1 MDNTQFEV
9 RSMTPALGAEITGLD
24 LANQIPT
31 NIIIALRDT
40 WLERKVLCFRDQA
53 LSPTQQLAFTRLFG
67 EIDKY
72 PFLEGIEGYPEVAP
86 VLKLPEEKI
95 NFGGVWHSD
104 TTYLETP
111 AAGASLYA
119 LDVPPVGGDTLFC
132 NTALAYEKLPAELKE
147 RLRGLTAINTSS
159 KTAVSKTRIP
169 SIDRERSAPREFEYE
184 HPVIR
189 IHPETKLPTL
199 YANEAHTLRFRGWTE
214 QDSNPVMEKLFRHLR
229 RPEFQ
234 CRIRWR
240 PGTLVL
246 WDNRSTQHYPIND
259 YHGHRRLL
267 HRVSIKGD
275 RPQGI
280 PSSSMK

>member
-1 MDNTQFEV
+1 MLNSEYEV
-9 RSMTPALGAEITGLD
+9 LAITPALGAEINGLD
-24 LANQIPT
+24 IASPIPPDT
-31 NIIIALRDT
+31 LQALRGT
-40 WLERKVLCFRDQA
+40 WLERKVLCFRDQT
-53 LSPTQQLAFTRLFG
+53 LSPLQQLAFSRQFG

-72 PFLEGIEGYPEVAP
+72 PFLRGIEGYPEVAP
-86 VLKLPEEKI
+86 VLKLPEEKV

-104 TTYLETP
+104 TAYLEAP

-119 LDVPPVGGDTLFC
+119 LDVPAVGGDTLFC

-159 KTAVSKTRIP
+159 KNAVSKTRIP
-169 SIDRERSAPREFEYE
+169 SIDRERSTPREFEYE

-189 IHPETKLPTL
+189 IHPETKQRTL
-199 YANEAHTLRFRGWTE
+199 YVNEAHTLRFRGWTD
-214 QDSNPVMEKLFRHLR
+214 QNSIPLLEKLFRHLR

-259 YHGHRRLL
+259 YHGYRRLL

-275 RPQGI
+275 RPQGL
-280 PSSSMK
+280 PSSGL